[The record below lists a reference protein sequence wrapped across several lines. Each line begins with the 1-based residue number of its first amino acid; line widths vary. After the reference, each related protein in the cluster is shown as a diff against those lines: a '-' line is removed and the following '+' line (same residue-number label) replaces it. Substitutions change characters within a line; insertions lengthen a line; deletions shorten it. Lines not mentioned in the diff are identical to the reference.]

1 MKAFSFKSNTSVI
14 RVLKEPVIK
23 KKKLNFDRMLY
34 FIIIAICLVLL
45 IRYIFVNTAIVK
57 ANGQVLMHKVDVNFT
72 HDIRLLSF
80 FTNEGDTICKDQP
93 LFRYIEDQFD
103 NYSTAIL
110 SGFEN
115 DQNRD
120 KKSLDLEFRIKGLRL
135 QIAALKQQLGLL
147 LKEKKRISDLVLLD
161 VYTMEKLSALVNQI
175 TALEHQIRLEQNNLA
190 LLYEQKKLFGEWFHT
205 NDLSFGSGSNVM
217 QTNYQAPLDGI
228 IGQIAVVE
236 NETCYRTESVLTI
249 HDPNR
254 VFVKAYFELEEI
266 SNVRI
271 DDEVIVK
278 FPDKTKSKGIV
289 KKYYISTYALPE
301 EFQKTYEPTER
312 SVVIEIE
319 PLNDTEKQI
328 WTQYHKLNIV
338 VEKYRYEL

>member
-1 MKAFSFKSNTSVI
+1 MKAFSFKSNKSVI

-72 HDIRLLSF
+72 HDIRLLAFHTS
-80 FTNEGDTICKDQP
+80 EGDTICRDQS
-93 LFRYIEDQFD
+93 LFTYIEDQFD
-103 NYSTAIL
+103 NSSTAIL

-115 DQNRD
+115 NQNRA
-120 KKSLDLEFRIKGLRL
+120 KKLLELEFRIKGLQM
-135 QIAALKQQLGLL
+135 QIKALNQQLQLL

-161 VYTMEKLSALVNQI
+161 VYTIDKLSNLMNQI
-175 TALEHQIRLEQNNLA
+175 AALKNQIRLEQNNLA
-190 LLYEQKKLFGEWFHT
+190 LLYEQKKLFGDWFQA
-205 NDLSFGSGSNVM
+205 NDLSYGNGSTSM
-217 QTNYQAPLDGI
+217 KTNYQAPLDGI
-228 IGQIAVVE
+228 IGQISVVE

-254 VFVKAYFELEEI
+254 VFVKAYFELKEI
-266 SNVRI
+266 SNIHVN
-271 DDEVIVK
+271 DEVIVK

-319 PLNDTEKQI
+319 PLNEIERDV
-328 WTQYHKLNIV
+328 WAQYHKLNIV
-338 VEKYRYEL
+338 VEKFRYEL